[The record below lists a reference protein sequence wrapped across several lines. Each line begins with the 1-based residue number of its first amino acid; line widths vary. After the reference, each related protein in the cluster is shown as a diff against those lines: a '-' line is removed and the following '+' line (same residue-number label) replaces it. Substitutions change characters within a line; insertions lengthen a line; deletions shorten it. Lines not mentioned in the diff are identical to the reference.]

1 MAAAEDN
8 IVSQTAQAD
17 EDRTKRLF
25 IGFLTSALGYDQTMT
40 GQDGTVASPV
50 NQYQIANPDGSFSVQ
65 GKSSSNL
72 NSNATAA
79 TASAPALNMPMLLVL
94 IVAAV
99 LILK

>member
-8 IVSQTAQAD
+8 IVNQTAQAD

-40 GQDGTVASPV
+40 GQDGTVAGPV

-65 GKSSSNL
+65 GRSTSNL
-72 NSNATAA
+72 NSQATAA
-79 TASAPALNMPMLLVL
+79 TATGLNMPLLLVL
-94 IVAAV
+94 AV
-99 LILK
+99 IAVFAFQ